1 MATALGHP
9 CMKVAWGKC
18 YYIGVDVFRI
28 ETGVNFWP
36 LVDLFKADREKKIDS
51 VGFAVK
57 TCHSSLLI

>member
-36 LVDLFKADREKKIDS
+36 LVDLFKADREKKN
-51 VGFAVK
+51 
-57 TCHSSLLI
+57 